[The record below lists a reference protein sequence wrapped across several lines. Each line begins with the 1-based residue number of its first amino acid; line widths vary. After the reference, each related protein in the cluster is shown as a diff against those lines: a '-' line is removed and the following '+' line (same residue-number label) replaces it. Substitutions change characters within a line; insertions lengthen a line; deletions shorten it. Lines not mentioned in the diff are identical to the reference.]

1 MKWLGEKQIP
11 FVMVFTKID
20 KIGKSALTRN
30 IANYKKE
37 MLKEWEEIPQCFYT
51 STLKREGNKEI
62 LTFIEKTNSL
72 FTL

>member
-1 MKWLGEKQIP
+1 MQWLGEQQIP

-20 KIGKSALTRN
+20 KIGKRALEKN

-37 MLKEWEEIPQCFYT
+37 MLKDWEEIPQCFYT
-51 STLKREGNKEI
+51 STLKREGDKEI